1 MTALKLIHKLA
12 LLPVACILLT
22 NANGAENL
30 ILTDVQKEITKK
42 LATKPG
48 ARKMK
53 VTETIETVCGGG
65 PGRRIPC
72 SSPVEKMSYPV
83 EIKSAGM
90 RDATPMCFEPRCVDK
105 IVRKESI
112 AIEPLTATNGRVT
125 QVSQMQVMEA
135 QTIQFPPK
143 TFIKQAEKINC
154 SKTEKSKI
162 NENFSFTSQSTVSTQ
177 VRKGVSSTV
186 GVNARVDYKLPM
198 GFGTSVGASVSQTTS
213 LDRTDSQSS
222 TTTINYTSQILE
234 DVPPMTRTRVDLI
247 LFETS
252 LEVPFIGSVIVDG
265 DLDANMDEKRQASQ
279 ILSESERTIEVN
291 GVLAVTASTLSK
303 SRRNDFPATSQDCD
317 DVEKGLAPAYV
328 IRDMNYVGT
337 GFNTLT
343 TTPQDIADRNKRN
356 GLQPKGAKPQ
366 IRFKAF
372 ATPGSMCYMGPCDSP
387 PNGYREICFADDDGA
402 CTVCT
407 SESDA
412 VCEPISEQRQ
422 ILKR

>member
-265 DLDANMDEKRQASQ
+265 DLVS
-279 ILSESERTIEVN
+279 
-291 GVLAVTASTLSK
+291 
-303 SRRNDFPATSQDCD
+303 
-317 DVEKGLAPAYV
+317 
-328 IRDMNYVGT
+328 
-337 GFNTLT
+337 
-343 TTPQDIADRNKRN
+343 
-356 GLQPKGAKPQ
+356 
-366 IRFKAF
+366 
-372 ATPGSMCYMGPCDSP
+372 
-387 PNGYREICFADDDGA
+387 
-402 CTVCT
+402 
-407 SESDA
+407 
-412 VCEPISEQRQ
+412 
-422 ILKR
+422 

>member
-1 MTALKLIHKLA
+1 MIALKLVHKLA
-12 LLPVACILLT
+12 LLPVICILLT
-22 NANGAENL
+22 NAKAAENQ
-30 ILTDVQKEITKK
+30 ILTEIPKEITKK

-48 ARKMK
+48 ARKSK
-53 VTETIETVCGGG
+53 VTETVETVCGGG
-65 PGRRIPC
+65 LGRKIPC
-72 SSPVEKMSYPV
+72 SSLGDKMSYPV

-90 RDATPMCFEPRCVDK
+90 SGTTPMCYDPRCRESK
-105 IVRKESI
+105 KRNESI
-112 AIEPLTATNGRVT
+112 VIEPLTATNGRVI
-125 QVSQMQVMEA
+125 QVSQMQVLEA

-154 SKTEKSKI
+154 SKSEKSKI
-162 NENFSFTSQSTVSTQ
+162 SENFSFTSQSTVSTQ
-177 VRKGVSSTV
+177 VRKGVSSTT
-186 GVNARVDYKLPM
+186 GVNARVDFKLPS
-198 GFGTSVGASVSQTTS
+198 GFGASVGANVSQTTS
-213 LDRTDSQSS
+213 LDKTDSQS
-222 TTTINYTSQILE
+222 TTATINYTSQVLE

-252 LEVPFIGSVIVDG
+252 LEVPFTGSVIVDG
-265 DLDANMDEKRQASQ
+265 DLDANLDEKRQASQ
-279 ILSESERTIEVN
+279 ILSESERTIDVN

-303 SRRNDFPATSQDCD
+303 SRRIDFAVTPQECD
-317 DVEKGLAPAYV
+317 DVEKGLTPAFI

-343 TTPQDIADRNKRN
+343 TTPQDIADRNKKN
-356 GLQPKGAKPQ
+356 GLQSKGAKPQ

-412 VCEPISEQRQ
+412 VCEPVNEQRP